1 MFEDSLE
8 MWLRVAPMFTGIS
21 VIYLKSLV
29 QSRASALYVIFCSQA
44 NFYMAYKA
52 IWLRR
57 AWAEPQRTQ
66 KIIGVLWIFIIVRFG
81 MS

>member
-29 QSRASALYVIFCSQA
+29 HLFCSCTLTLFA
-44 NFYMAYKA
+44 GMK
-52 IWLRR
+52 RR
-57 AWAEPQRTQ
+57 
-66 KIIGVLWIFIIVRFG
+66 RFQI
-81 MS
+81 